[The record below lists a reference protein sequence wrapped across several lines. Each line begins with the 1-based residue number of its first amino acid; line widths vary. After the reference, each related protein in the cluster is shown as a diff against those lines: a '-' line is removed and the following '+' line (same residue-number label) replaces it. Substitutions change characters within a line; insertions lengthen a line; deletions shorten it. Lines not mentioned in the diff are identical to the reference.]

1 MYNFDFLNKYSPVPV
16 YILDEIDSTN
26 EEAKRMIKNGTNKD
40 FVILAKKQT
49 NGKGRKGRSF
59 YSPKDTGIYYTYV
72 HFSEEEL
79 KNDLKV
85 TVASSVI
92 ASKAIK
98 EAFERECRIKWV
110 NDLYFDNQKI
120 SGTLCECLLKGSFE
134 NDKNAIIVG
143 IGINVSTSDFPED
156 ISRKA
161 GSICVENN
169 PEAYDKTIILITKGL
184 SDFFKNLSLRE
195 YMDYYKS
202 NSLVLNKYV
211 ELSDANGVIDKGI
224 VKDFDEDGSL
234 ILSNEKG
241 EAKYDSGEIS
251 LYML

>member
-110 NDLYFDNQKI
+110 NDLYFDNKKI

-241 EAKYDSGEIS
+241 DAKYDSGEIS